1 MWCEHR
7 SLSPRLLVWS
17 PTDSLENLMIGKC
30 TKNYLKNTDEKHEV
44 FLPNRLFLVGWVFLF
59 FLILKIFLSFH
70 NLKDTHAFFKISNM
84 YWLLKNDKY
93 RWKFCVWFSDESA
106 PETDES
112 APPICHIISILSL
125 VELDGIMH
133 VFIDDTVSLGMNN

>member
-1 MWCEHR
+1 
-7 SLSPRLLVWS
+7 
-17 PTDSLENLMIGKC
+17 MIGKC

-44 FLPNRLFLVGWVFLF
+44 FLPNRLFLVGWVFLV

>member
-1 MWCEHR
+1 MVSHR
-7 SLSPRLLVWS
+7 LPGELDDRQVYQEL
-17 PTDSLENLMIGKC
+17 PEKHRQ
-30 TKNYLKNTDEKHEV
+30 EKHEV
-44 FLPNRLFLVGWVFLF
+44 FLPNRLFLVGFFVCLF

-70 NLKDTHAFFKISNM
+70 NLRDTQAFFKISNM

-112 APPICHIISILSL
+112 APPICHIFSILTL